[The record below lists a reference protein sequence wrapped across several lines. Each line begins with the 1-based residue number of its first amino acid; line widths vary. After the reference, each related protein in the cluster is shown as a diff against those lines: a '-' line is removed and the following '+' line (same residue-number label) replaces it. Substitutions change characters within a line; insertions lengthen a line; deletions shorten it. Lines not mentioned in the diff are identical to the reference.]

1 MYAVTKFIEDP
12 DAWINGHRDNVPV
25 QDFRSQ
31 IYQDLSHLEVQS
43 RSPPDN
49 LFDGDDVRMIDYA
62 PNPIASSSHDPTPT
76 LSQSRKRTVFHA
88 NSFARTLVELS
99 VTPPDELWQ
108 DWTVKWETAL
118 QDSER
123 IISKRSKIKKDHDVS
138 VSRPVTRSNTAETKV
153 NLIVVDSFRNKL
165 LQDTRNCSWNDMYTF
180 LKRNTYRILDAD
192 SGLLGNDLYAERQ
205 FKSGGVIIMQER
217 DSKADFD

>member
-1 MYAVTKFIEDP
+1 
-12 DAWINGHRDNVPV
+12 
-25 QDFRSQ
+25 
-31 IYQDLSHLEVQS
+31 
-43 RSPPDN
+43 
-49 LFDGDDVRMIDYA
+49 MIDYA

-123 IISKRSKIKKDHDVS
+123 IISKRSKTKEDDDVS
-138 VSRPVTRSNTAETKV
+138 VSRPSVSRPTTRSNTAEMKV
-153 NLIVVDSFRNKL
+153 NLIVVDFSRNKL
-165 LQDTRNCSWNDMYTF
+165 QQDTRNGSWNHMYIL
-180 LKRNTYRILDAD
+180 LKSNTYRIIDTD
-192 SGLLGNDLYAERQ
+192 SGSLGNDLYAERQ

>member
-1 MYAVTKFIEDP
+1 M
-12 DAWINGHRDNVPV
+12 PV

-49 LFDGDDVRMIDYA
+49 LFDGDDVTMIDHA
-62 PNPIASSSHDPTPT
+62 PNPIATSSQSDHAPNPVATSSQSDHAPNPIATS
-76 LSQSRKRTVFHA
+76 SQSRKRTVVQA
-88 NSFARTLVELS
+88 NSFARPLIALS

-108 DWTVKWETAL
+108 VWTVKWETAL
-118 QDSER
+118 QDSEG

-180 LKRNTYRILDAD
+180 LKRNTYRILVAD
-192 SGLLGNDLYAERQ
+192 SGLLGNDLYPERQ